1 MLRVLGP
8 LAQCNILSALNI
20 FNARRYALTNGIY
33 YGPVSVRL
41 VVTSRCPAY
50 NSRLQSHAR
59 IYAHSQWRCLNVLPC
74 ALQKWMNRS
83 TAKPQTDADTR

>member
-8 LAQCNILSALNI
+8 LAQCDILSALNI

-41 VVTSRCPAY
+41 VVTSRCRPITVVCKA
-50 NSRLQSHAR
+50 
-59 IYAHSQWRCLNVLPC
+59 
-74 ALQKWMNRS
+74 
-83 TAKPQTDADTR
+83 TRVYMPILSGVV